1 MPSIPA
7 RPLRARRSPAK
18 SEARR
23 DAGRAAR
30 DDHLLDPSSSSATST
45 APTQA
50 PRRPDPAAGSRPA
63 TPPRSTAR
71 GGSASWVGDRRTS
84 SRAPG
89 TRSVPRRSRA
99 SSSSFPEWPRWRSQG
114 NPTTISASGSWP
126 GSRHDISPMC
136 YVVNAMS
143 TRVGI
148 RELRQQASAVLRRV
162 VGGETIDVTDHG
174 HPIARIVPL
183 RPGIIDQMVLDGRA
197 TGARGDLMDL
207 ADQMGLPTDASGPVL
222 PSVALA
228 QLRSDE
234 R

>member
-1 MPSIPA
+1 
-7 RPLRARRSPAK
+7 
-18 SEARR
+18 
-23 DAGRAAR
+23 
-30 DDHLLDPSSSSATST
+30 
-45 APTQA
+45 
-50 PRRPDPAAGSRPA
+50 
-63 TPPRSTAR
+63 
-71 GGSASWVGDRRTS
+71 
-84 SRAPG
+84 
-89 TRSVPRRSRA
+89 
-99 SSSSFPEWPRWRSQG
+99 
-114 NPTTISASGSWP
+114 
-126 GSRHDISPMC
+126 MC
-136 YVVNAMS
+136 YVVDAMS

-197 TGARGDLMDL
+197 TEARGDLMDL